1 MEKIELQNQHF
12 NDKNIFKDNSLDSSA
27 FLEESLFDRTTGS
40 GSFKFPEL
48 ESEIKPIPFSSIELN
63 NEFSLF
69 PPTNLAN
76 EQGDRGTLDI
86 NGNSIEVEQ
95 ASASSD
101 ESNYALQM
109 NAGDSITHNR
119 FVVPDWGVLRFDLH
133 VPELTDGT
141 VTASMQSDV
150 PGFEDYTL
158 GTINLTAAEEAEKID
173 ASYLEDRYKIGYG
186 TQGFET
192 FHLDIPNQLRGKVA
206 TLTFEVDG
214 GTVYLDDVFFQSKH
228 LLMGNPSK
236 ARYTPE
242 NPDAYANN
250 YLLEKPQYTI
260 SYNNSTKEANWASY
274 QLNNTWLGSFNDRP
288 RFLPDPLLPFS
299 NPILD
304 ENYKGS
310 RFNRGHLTD
319 AAARSRNIKDYNTT
333 YFLSNVLPQAPK
345 MNSEVWAALEDYLS
359 DLAREDNREIY
370 VITGGRGRLNDD
382 PLWVDLIGNDPLVQ
396 AGIQIPSDFWKV
408 AIVLEKPGL
417 SPNSLSDTA
426 GGGIVDLIAVDIPND
441 ITNPTLE
448 SKNWTQWKQPVDS
461 IEQWTGLD
469 FLSNL
474 PDEVENRIEANKDFQ
489 AL

>member
-158 GTINLTAAEEAEKID
+158 GTINLTAAEEAEEID

-333 YFLSNVLPQAPK
+333 YSSPK
-345 MNSEVWAALEDYLS
+345 
-359 DLAREDNREIY
+359 
-370 VITGGRGRLNDD
+370 
-382 PLWVDLIGNDPLVQ
+382 
-396 AGIQIPSDFWKV
+396 
-408 AIVLEKPGL
+408 
-417 SPNSLSDTA
+417 
-426 GGGIVDLIAVDIPND
+426 
-441 ITNPTLE
+441 
-448 SKNWTQWKQPVDS
+448 
-461 IEQWTGLD
+461 
-469 FLSNL
+469 
-474 PDEVENRIEANKDFQ
+474 DE
-489 AL
+489 